1 MRPASKSTDTA
12 GHYDGTP
19 PWEAYLARF
28 CLAALANSWNP
39 GKVLQVLLDL
49 DPEEPCDFHTLS
61 TALQHP
67 FGKVEPTVGL
77 CHRLATRKRT
87 SGKKLGLLP
96 ADARYLTRQGYLGY
110 PSAVQEDLT
119 MEAFVRG
126 LNPTTI
132 TVFKSRL
139 KRHFYKMDFLS

>member
-28 CLAALANSWNP
+28 CLVALANSWNP
-39 GKVLQVLLDL
+39 GVLQVLLDL
-49 DPEEPCDFHTLS
+49 DPEEPCDFHTIS

-67 FGKVEPTVGL
+67 FEKVEPTVGL
-77 CHRLATRKRT
+77 RHRLATRKRT

-96 ADARYLTRQGYLGY
+96 ADARTFSSCVKFAKYL
-110 PSAVQEDLT
+110 
-119 MEAFVRG
+119 
-126 LNPTTI
+126 
-132 TVFKSRL
+132 FKANKIL
-139 KRHFYKMDFLS
+139 KLHISKPVGHKYIDE